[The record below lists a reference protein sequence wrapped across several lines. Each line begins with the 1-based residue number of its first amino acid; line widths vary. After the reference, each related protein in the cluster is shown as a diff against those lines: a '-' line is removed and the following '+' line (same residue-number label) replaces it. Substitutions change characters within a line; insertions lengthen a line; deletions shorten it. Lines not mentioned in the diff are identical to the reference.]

1 MSKDGAI
8 EQGESGER
16 LFNLRVVPWWTDG
29 CSTFLDNIFKWLPQI
44 AKRPLTVL
52 EFGGGNSTFYLLKK
66 GLKVV
71 TVESED
77 AYIDFVCGIAERIG
91 YRAIQAKAD
100 DFSASLFSSFD
111 LIAVKAGSI
120 ADTSGVLGRLAWD
133 FVVNDG
139 VSRRE
144 VLQQIHR
151 QNIPTVLILDNVEY
165 CANWGRLDRSSAKPD
180 LIRAYRAMLRD
191 PNWRGVL
198 FEQPEGRD
206 GRGGGDKTGWES
218 PHRWVSSVL
227 WPAGHLFAKLMV
239 THLGMPLVNELGI
252 EDADVETLKDRCP
265 FDWKRMQ
272 WLRPAFPAELDLK
285 LDRGYD

>member
-1 MSKDGAI
+1 MKAAPWQTKSRGKLNLFGSKSLMNGILEWPMSKDGAI

-206 GRGGGDKTGWES
+206 GRGGGRQDWLGVAASLGFVGAVAGWPPVCEAYGD
-218 PHRWVSSVL
+218 PPW
-227 WPAGHLFAKLMV
+227 
-239 THLGMPLVNELGI
+239 
-252 EDADVETLKDRCP
+252 DAVGQRVGD
-265 FDWKRMQ
+265 
-272 WLRPAFPAELDLK
+272 
-285 LDRGYD
+285 